1 MKSLYLKI
9 VFSILLVF
17 SITFS
22 HTHTLDNLAQKN
34 IDSSLKR
41 ALLSFGSAMALNTV
55 ISVMQGTEISIEP
68 MGVGM
73 TFTPGET
80 LDPINDL
87 IERFS
92 MVMLA
97 SSTAIGIQKIFLQIS
112 SWPLFSGL
120 YTGVFGLTLVCFWLP
135 ALPVKVK
142 SALFKASIILMFL
155 RFSVPMVFIAN
166 EMTCNGF
173 LNSGYDE
180 SIKIL
185 DNTRSDLQQIQRQVP
200 QVISNKSPVED
211 ETGKSNWEK
220 MLEEPVKKL
229 KEQVNLIDYVATQV
243 SGVKLSI
250 SQQMNHLEKVTSEVT
265 SKMISNI
272 INLIVVFTL
281 QTVVFPMLFLYGL
294 YHLLIF
300 LLGLNIADYLS
311 DKEQ

>member
-1 MKSLYLKI
+1 MKPLYLKT

-22 HTHTLDNLAQKN
+22 YTHTLDNLAQKD

-41 ALLSFGSAMALNTV
+41 ALVSFGSARALNAI

-73 TFTPGET
+73 TLAPGEA
-80 LDPINDL
+80 LDPVNDL

-97 SSTAIGIQKIFLQIS
+97 SSTSIGIQKIFLQIS

-120 YTGVFGLTLVCFWLP
+120 YIGVFGLTLLCFSI
-135 ALPVKVK
+135 PV
-142 SALFKASIILMFL
+142 
-155 RFSVPMVFIAN
+155 VFIAN
-166 EMTCNGF
+166 EMTYNGF
-173 LNSGYDE
+173 LDSGYKE
-180 SIKIL
+180 SITIMDK
-185 DNTRSDLQQIQRQVP
+185 TRSALQQIQQQAP
-200 QVISNKSPVED
+200 QANSNASPIED
-211 ETGKSNWEK
+211 EAGKSYWE
-220 MLEEPVKKL
+220 KL
-229 KEQVNLIDYVATQV
+229 KEQVNLPDYVAAKV
-243 SGVKLSI
+243 SDIKSSL
-250 SQQMNHLEKVTSEVT
+250 SQQMIHLEEVT

-281 QTVVFPMLFLYGL
+281 QTVVFPMMFLYGL
-294 YHLLIF
+294 YHLLIY
-300 LLGLNIADYLS
+300 LLGLNFEDCLS